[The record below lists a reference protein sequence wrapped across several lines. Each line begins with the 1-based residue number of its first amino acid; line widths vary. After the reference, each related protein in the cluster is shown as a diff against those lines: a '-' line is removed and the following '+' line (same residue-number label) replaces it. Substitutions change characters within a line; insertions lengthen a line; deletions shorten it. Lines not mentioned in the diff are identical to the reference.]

1 MSTWKLSTAEKKSC
15 TQIEYFKK
23 GELVAQREIGWR
35 WCWARYSEKPDLS
48 NYNPEKDQIE
58 LYSLGD
64 IDDMEQDDGCWESWS
79 WPEDVDAEEAER
91 LESIYEEEYD
101 EGLENEGWVL
111 DDTEYW
117 ISGKLDLEQE
127 IKWYINGA
135 EPLVVVDQWTQDDL
149 TVEHRVTYPLTQ
161 AEFGTIPDLSGYDP
175 EDQMDITSLNIPVL
189 NFRNG
194 VPIDD
199 VWEFPEDMPKK
210 EQNWFKKHSWAK
222 WAKAGWTTQ
231 NIQVWVTGEL
241 TITKDE
247 EE

>member
-35 WCWARYSEKPDLS
+35 WCWARYDEKPDLS
-48 NYNPEKDQIE
+48 DYNPEKDQIE

-64 IDDMEQDDGCWESWS
+64 VVDMEQDDGCWEEWT
-79 WPEDVDAEEAER
+79 WPEEVDEEEIER
-91 LESIYEEEYD
+91 LEDIYNEEYD
-101 EGLENEGWVL
+101 EGLENEGWIL

-117 ISGKLDLEQE
+117 VSGRLDMEQE
-127 IKWYINGA
+127 IQWYINGT
-135 EPLVVVDQWTQDDL
+135 EPLVVVDVWTNDDL
-149 TVEHRVTYPLTQ
+149 RVEHRVTYPSTY
-161 AEFGTIPDLSGYDP
+161 AEFGTEPDITGYDP
-175 EDQMDITSLNIPVL
+175 EDQMDITALGIPAL
-189 NFRNG
+189 SFRKG
-194 VPIDD
+194 TPIED

-210 EQNWFKKHSWAK
+210 EQNWFKKHSWSK

-231 NIQVWVTGEL
+231 NTQVWVTGEL